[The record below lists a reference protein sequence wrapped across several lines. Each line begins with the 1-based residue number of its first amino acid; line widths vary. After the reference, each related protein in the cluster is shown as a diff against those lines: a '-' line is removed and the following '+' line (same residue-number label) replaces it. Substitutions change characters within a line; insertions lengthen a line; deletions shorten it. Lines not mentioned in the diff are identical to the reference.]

1 MGICTSTRPQLLH
14 LVIYHQGATDF
25 LTCLGFFPQRMPLFH
40 IFQFYFALTEASTFH
55 FISQT
60 ELKISLTWNF
70 LESYLVTQA
79 VGLKHVRTWRRKTVV
94 KDSGSMVF
102 SCFHTTSSSKANPSI
117 VLKDSSPQEDFFF
130 QEPAMKQYKIINF
143 STAKKR
149 TRVKFLTRMLIL
161 QPIKIFSYELFVLKC
176 TH

>member
-14 LVIYHQGATDF
+14 LVIYRQGATDF

-40 IFQFYFALTEASTFH
+40 NFQFYFALTEASTFH

-70 LESYLVTQA
+70 LQSYLVIQA
-79 VGLKHVRTWRRKTVV
+79 VGLKHLRTRRTKTVV

-117 VLKDSSPQEDFFF
+117 ILRDSSPQEDFFSKN
-130 QEPAMKQYKIINF
+130 QPWNNIKLLISQLQRKEQGKSF
-143 STAKKR
+143 SLECC
-149 TRVKFLTRMLIL
+149 FCS
-161 QPIKIFSYELFVLKC
+161 PLKSLV
-176 TH
+176 TNYLY